1 MNHNEIRHMLSEYI
15 DGAVSP
21 EDRTAIEEH
30 LKTCER
36 CSDALKELRQTVAVI
51 RTVEELD
58 PPAFMTQKI
67 MAKVRVEAAKKSW
80 FNRLF
85 FPLHIKLPLEAVGV
99 LFLAVTA
106 VFIYQNIQ
114 PSMRTP
120 NPLLE
125 EYAPAQEPLLSG
137 IAKNGEQKSTQLSRR
152 AKKLPQAPGYK
163 ALDMKQAYEPPAPPA
178 LQSQAAAPAPSLS
191 KPAEQQAVAPTGKK
205 EASSALAENDQ
216 SAVSRE
222 EANRGMMLQRATT
235 AAGAAPEA
243 AAKAKSAVP
252 AAPIAGAAVADKA
265 IPAIIVLVT
274 DREAAAKEVEKAITQ
289 VKASIV
295 KRESPGE
302 KMIFF
307 IMIRTQRVD
316 EFKNRLKVLGEIK
329 ELPGEAS
336 TQEEQVE
343 LRIEIMRRS
352 VLP

>member
-58 PPAFMTQKI
+58 PPAWMTQKI

-80 FNRLF
+80 FHRFF

-120 NPLLE
+120 NPLVE
-125 EYAPAQEPLLSG
+125 EYAPAQEPLPSG
-137 IAKNGEQKSTQLSRR
+137 IEKKAEQKSTQLSRR

-178 LQSQAAAPAPSLS
+178 LQDQTAAPAPAFS
-191 KPAEQQAVAPTGKK
+191 KPAKQPAVAPAEKK
-205 EASSALAENDQ
+205 ETSSASAENDR
-216 SAVSRE
+216 SVVSRE
-222 EANRGMMLQRATT
+222 ETNRGNMMMLRATT
-235 AAGAAPEA
+235 ATGAPPEA

-265 IPAIIVLVT
+265 MPAIIVQVT

-289 VKASIV
+289 MNGSIV
-295 KRESPGE
+295 RRETTGSKNVFFATIKAERAGE
-302 KMIFF
+302 L
-307 IMIRTQRVD
+307 
-316 EFKNRLKVLGEIK
+316 KNKLKLLGEIK
-329 ELPGEAS
+329 EQAGEWGALK
-336 TQEEQVE
+336 EQME
-343 LRIEIMRRS
+343 LRIEVIQK
-352 VLP
+352 